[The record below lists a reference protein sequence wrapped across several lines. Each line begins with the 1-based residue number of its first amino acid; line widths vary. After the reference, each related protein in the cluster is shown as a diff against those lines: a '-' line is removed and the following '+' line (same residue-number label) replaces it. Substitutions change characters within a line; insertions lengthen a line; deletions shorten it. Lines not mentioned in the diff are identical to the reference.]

1 VSTVPERKIADVLAE
16 AQSRIARYLPEEAY
30 ASGVV
35 LVDLR
40 SDDQRA
46 RDGIIPGSIH
56 VPRSVLEWR
65 CDPSSG
71 WPNPR
76 VADRNLPLTLVC
88 ADGFSSSLAA
98 ASLVELGFWR
108 AGDLV
113 GGFGAWREAGLPVS
127 AAPTPA
133 DGLQGMGG
141 PE

>member
-1 VSTVPERKIADVLAE
+1 MSTVPERRIADVLAE
-16 AQSRIARYLPEEAY
+16 AQSRIARYSPEEAY
-30 ASGVV
+30 AGGVV

-40 SDDQRA
+40 SDGERE

-71 WPNPR
+71 WPNPH

-88 ADGFSSSLAA
+88 AHGFSSSLAA
-98 ASLVELGFWR
+98 LSLVELGFWR
-108 AGDLV
+108 AGDVV
-113 GGFGAWREAGLPVS
+113 GGFEAWRQAGLPVS
-127 AAPTPA
+127 PAPPPA
-133 DGLQGMGG
+133 DGLRGMGG